1 MKSASTFPT
10 LLERFFM
17 DRLMRQRQVSPRNTP
32 LRKETIA
39 VLRSWLQEPSLHL
52 IVRKARDASCASTH
66 AGDGLASPRRFTSG
80 GRFHSDSS
88 RLVW

>member
-39 VLRSWLQEPSLHL
+39 VLRSWL
-52 IVRKARDASCASTH
+52 
-66 AGDGLASPRRFTSG
+66 
-80 GRFHSDSS
+80 
-88 RLVW
+88 